1 MSQNKVVFHES
12 IYLKFPAKSEEY
24 KAAKPLLK
32 NINNKNGSESIDA
45 AMDNTNISH
54 FNLNIGREHSENL
67 SAATNTN
74 YLSQF
79 TRNGRGENAPSSE
92 SIEKAFTSVNSR
104 FADYR
109 RRH

>member
-1 MSQNKVVFHES
+1 MSQNNVVFDDA
-12 IYLKFPAKSEEY
+12 IYLNFPAKSEEF

-32 NINNKNGSESIDA
+32 NIINKNGSESIEA
-45 AMDNTNISH
+45 VKDNTNISH
-54 FNLNIGREHSENL
+54 FNLNIGKEHSENL
-67 SAATNTN
+67 SIATNTN

-79 TRNGRGENAPSSE
+79 TRNGIGANAPSSE

-104 FADYR
+104 FADYK